1 MIPLLLSVAFGAGVY
16 LLYEGLTNP
25 RPLTPGAA
33 WSRSFQDFLAR
44 AGLHGVTPRDFL
56 LFSTGTGILMAAA
69 AQLALGWVVVSLL
82 AGILGSL
89 IPLVYYTR
97 RHDRRRAVVQEA
109 LAEGIAQ
116 LRDAIRTGLS
126 MQEALIGL
134 ARTGP
139 DVLRPEFSVLARDL
153 RFMSFEEA
161 LGRLRDRMADPV
173 LDVVAAALLLNDRLG
188 GRNVSQVLDRLVQA
202 TRAEIRVQQELR
214 AHQARTVL
222 SARIVAAMPLVVLAL
237 IRQVN
242 PRYLSIFDDWSGQLI
257 LAGCVVSVM
266 VGYAGML
273 WTSRL
278 PGERRVLQS

>member
-25 RPLTPGAA
+25 RPLTPGAG
-33 WSRSFQDFLAR
+33 WSRGFQDFLAR

-56 LFSTGTGILMAAA
+56 FFSASTGILAAAA
-69 AQLALGWVVVSLL
+69 AQIALGWFVVSLL
-82 AGILGSL
+82 AGVLGSL

-97 RHDRRRAVVQEA
+97 RHDRRRAAVQEA

-139 DVLRPEFSVLARDL
+139 DILRPEFSVLARDL
-153 RFMSFEEA
+153 RFVSFEEA

-222 SARIVAAMPLVVLAL
+222 SARIVAAMPLVVMAL